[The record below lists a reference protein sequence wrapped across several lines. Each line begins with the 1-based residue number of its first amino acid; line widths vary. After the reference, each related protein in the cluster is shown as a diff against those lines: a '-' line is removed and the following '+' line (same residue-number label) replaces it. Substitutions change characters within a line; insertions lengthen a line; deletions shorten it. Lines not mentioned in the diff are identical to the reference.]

1 MYLIEQLRY
10 INGPDNFFF
19 SNQVEIIAY
28 TTKKIITFHVDRSI
42 DRYIESDG

>member
-10 INGPDNFFF
+10 INGPDKFGFF

-28 TTKKIITFHVDRSI
+28 TTKK
-42 DRYIESDG
+42 